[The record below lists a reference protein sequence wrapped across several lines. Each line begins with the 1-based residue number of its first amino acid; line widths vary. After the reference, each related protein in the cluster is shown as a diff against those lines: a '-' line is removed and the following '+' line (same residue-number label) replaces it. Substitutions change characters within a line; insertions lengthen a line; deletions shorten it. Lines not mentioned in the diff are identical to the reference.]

1 MSSSPCAMPARD
13 PDEHHRAATTLELFF
28 DLVSVIAIAAVT
40 AGFHHA
46 IAEGHGLEALP
57 RFVFLFLAIWWAWM
71 NYTWFASAYDPDD
84 TLHRLQVM
92 VQMGGVLVLA
102 AGVPQA
108 FEQHNFRVVTAGYVI
123 MRLALI
129 SQWLRAA
136 RCDQARRTTALRY
149 AGGLFF
155 VQLGWIA
162 LAFLPTTVWAYLF
175 LVMAPLE
182 LLVPV
187 WAERAARTPWHAGHI
202 AERYGLLTL
211 IVLGEVV
218 LSTAGAIQS
227 GLEAGLSGPS
237 LAATAVGA
245 LLILFSMWWL
255 YFLHPAEECLT
266 HQVAFLW
273 GYGHYAI
280 FASAAA
286 VGAGLAV
293 ATEQLTGHGRVEHGM
308 ALAVPAAIYVTM
320 VWALQL
326 RPGASRATA
335 LVCAAGA
342 LLVLVAGTTGR
353 PIITLG
359 LVLALLAAAVTW
371 SCPKAA
377 D

>member
-1 MSSSPCAMPARD
+1 MQPRD
-13 PDEHHRAATTLELFF
+13 PQERHRAATSLELLF
-28 DLVSVIAIAAVT
+28 DLCFVVAIASG
-40 AGFHHA
+40 AGELHHA
-46 IAEGHGLEALP
+46 LAHGQVLGPVISYLL
-57 RFVFLFLAIWWAWM
+57 VFFAIWWAWM

-187 WAERAARTPWHAGHI
+187 W
-202 AERYGLLTL
+202 
-211 IVLGEVV
+211 
-218 LSTAGAIQS
+218 
-227 GLEAGLSGPS
+227 
-237 LAATAVGA
+237 
-245 LLILFSMWWL
+245 
-255 YFLHPAEECLT
+255 
-266 HQVAFLW
+266 
-273 GYGHYAI
+273 
-280 FASAAA
+280 
-286 VGAGLAV
+286 
-293 ATEQLTGHGRVEHGM
+293 
-308 ALAVPAAIYVTM
+308 
-320 VWALQL
+320 
-326 RPGASRATA
+326 
-335 LVCAAGA
+335 
-342 LLVLVAGTTGR
+342 
-353 PIITLG
+353 
-359 LVLALLAAAVTW
+359 
-371 SCPKAA
+371 
-377 D
+377 

>member
-1 MSSSPCAMPARD
+1 MQPRNPH
-13 PDEHHRAATTLELFF
+13 EQHRAATPLELLF
-28 DLVSVIAIAAVT
+28 DLCFVVAIASG
-40 AGFHHA
+40 AGELHHA
-46 IAEGHGLEALP
+46 LSHGEVAGPIISYLL
-57 RFVFLFLAIWWAWM
+57 VFFAIWWAWM

-84 TLHRLQVM
+84 TLHRLGVL

-108 FEQHNFRVVTAGYVI
+108 FEHHNFRVVTAGYVI

-136 RCDQARRTTALRY
+136 HCDPARRTTARRY
-149 AGGLFF
+149 AGGLFV
-155 VQLGWIA
+155 VQLGWVA
-162 LAFLPTTVWAYLF
+162 LALLPVHLWAYFF
-175 LVMAPLE
+175 LGMAPAE

-187 WAERAARTPWHAGHI
+187 WAERAEPTPWHPGHI

-218 LSTAGAIQS
+218 LSTARAIQA
-227 GLEAGLSGPS
+227 GLEAGLSGPL

-245 LLILFSMWWL
+245 LLTLFSMWWL

-286 VGAGLAV
+286 VGAGLAA
-293 ATEQLTGHGRVEHGM
+293 ATEQLTHHGQVDQGM
-308 ALAVPAAIYVTM
+308 AIALPAAIYIVM
-320 VWALQL
+320 VWVLQL

-335 LVCAAGA
+335 LVCVAGA
-342 LLVLVAGTTGR
+342 VLVLVAGASPR
-353 PIITLG
+353 PILSIG
-359 LVLALLAAAVTW
+359 LMLALLAAAVTL
-371 SCPKAA
+371 SCPVAGRA
-377 D
+377 QTD